1 MSSTIPIGSRRE
13 LFWDEY
19 LIDTEKTTAELK
31 LHKPQPKEVVIDHN
45 EPWEGDGCT
54 FHCIVREDGFYR
66 MYYLGYQVIDQSYT
80 KPNPHPLVL
89 CYAESTDG
97 KKWVKPNLGIFEF
110 NGSKENNIIGPN
122 YFPVFKDTK
131 PDCREDELYKGVFAK
146 CNEKMTTC
154 ELWCYTSAD
163 GINFKQAWIMT
174 KQGKFDTLNSAF
186 WDKDT
191 SQYVCYIRDYHKV
204 SEGEEATY
212 GHFFSCDGI
221 RDIRRME
228 SKDFKN
234 WTVPVRLDFG
244 DIEDVPL
251 YTNVIQRYYRSDRVF
266 VGFPSRYIEKKEW
279 TANFDQLPG
288 ADRRRKRMRQDDPNP
303 DVRRDWRRCG
313 LAYTDCI
320 FISSRDGKK
329 WRRWD
334 EAFMTPGPERE
345 YNWVYGDCFPSLGM
359 IETESDL
366 PHAPNELSM
375 YVPENHWGMI
385 PAKLRR
391 YTMRIDG
398 FVSYHATYKPGW
410 FPSSKVVTKPFVFK
424 GSKLSINFATSA
436 AGYIKIKLSGEDNEL
451 VSMEMFG
458 DSLDRTVVF
467 DNGEAVS
474 LSGKPITMEIIMSDA
489 DIYSFKFD
497 E

>member
-1 MSSTIPIGSRRE
+1 MSNVIPIGSQRE

-19 LIDTEKTTAELK
+19 LIDTEKTTAEVK

-54 FHCIVREDGFYR
+54 FHCILKEDGLYR
-66 MYYLGYQVIDQSYT
+66 MYYLGCEVLDPSYT
-80 KPNPHPLVL
+80 KLSPHPLVL

-97 KKWVKPNLGIFEF
+97 KNWVKPTLGIFEF
-110 NGSKENNIIGPN
+110 NGSKENNIIGPG
-122 YFPVFKDTK
+122 YFPVFKDTN
-131 PDCREDELYKGVFAK
+131 PDCLKDELYKGVSAE

-154 ELWCYTSAD
+154 ELWCFTSPD
-163 GINFKQAWIMT
+163 GINFKKAWLMT

-186 WDKDT
+186 WDNDT
-191 SQYVCYIRDYHKV
+191 SQYVCYIGDYHK
-204 SEGEEATY
+204 APPDKDLP
-212 GHFFSCDGI
+212 DGI
-221 RDIRRME
+221 RDIRRMV

-234 WTVPVRLDFG
+234 WSVPIMLDFG
-244 DIEDVPL
+244 DVEDYDL
-251 YTNVIQRYYRSDRVF
+251 YTNVIQRYYRSDHMLI
-266 VGFPSRYIEKKEW
+266 GFPSRYVERNRW
-279 TANFDQLPG
+279 TPNFDQLPG
-288 ADRRRKRMRQDDPNP
+288 ADRRRKRMRQDDPEP
-303 DVRRDWRRCG
+303 DICRDWRHFG
-313 LAYTDCI
+313 LAVTDCV

-329 WRRWD
+329 WNRWD

-345 YNWVYGDCFPSLGM
+345 YNWVYGDCFPALGL

-366 PHAPNELSM
+366 PHAPNEFSL
-375 YVPENHWGMI
+375 YVAENQWGMI

-410 FPSSKVVTKPFVFK
+410 FPSSKVVTKPFVFN
-424 GSKLSINFATSA
+424 GSKLSINFATSS
-436 AGYIKIKLSGEDNEL
+436 AGYVKIKLTGEDNEL

-467 DNGEAVS
+467 DNGDAAS
-474 LSGKPITMEIIMSDA
+474 LSGKPVTMEIIMSDA